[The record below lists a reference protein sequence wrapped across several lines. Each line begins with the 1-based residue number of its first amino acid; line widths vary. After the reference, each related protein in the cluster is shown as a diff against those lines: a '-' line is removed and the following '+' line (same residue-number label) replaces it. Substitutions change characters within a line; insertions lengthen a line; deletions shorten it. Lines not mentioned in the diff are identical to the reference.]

1 MYINPIHAGAVAQ
14 AYRLA
19 AAARVQSSD
28 ASPRKPGFHPL
39 QRFSAWLL
47 RPVEANG
54 EAAQSEQLMLW
65 SECAGR
71 NYVTALG
78 GLLVMKLL
86 LGSVHGRRKALPVSL
101 GPDRTPDDIG
111 TDVLGIARRYRRLE

>member
-19 AAARVQSSD
+19 A
-28 ASPRKPGFHPL
+28 PI
-39 QRFSAWLL
+39 QRFSSWLL
-47 RPVEANG
+47 RPLEADG
-54 EAAQSEQLMLW
+54 QTAQTEQLMLW

-78 GLLVMKLL
+78 GLLVMKQLL
-86 LGSVHGRRKALPVSL
+86 ASVHRRRNAAPVSL
-101 GPDRTPDDIG
+101 GPDRPTDDIG
-111 TDVLGIARRYRRLE
+111 TDVLGIGR